1 MMNEKHQATSDNTNT
16 NNTNT
21 DNTNTNNTN
30 TDNTNQYLKT
40 HIKNDGRT
48 FFDHHVPK
56 ELSVSK
62 LYSVTGFTI
71 FCVVFVMIIP
81 YFLLKYDNYA
91 FLAVYLPNLDLI
103 ANALSYRGGPLGN
116 NLFRELYMANPVNIS
131 SFLQQTIINYFALL
145 SLTYIIARETFIRKS
160 VTQGWSIGFVM
171 ILMTYLL
178 PGHLITHIMNKVY
191 GVFSKHGNLHFF
203 DFKGYIPAFIVGSL
217 VTFLIIYTEKHL
229 IELHRA
235 GLDKFAKFII
245 KYAKSI

>member
-1 MMNEKHQATSDNTNT
+1 MMNEKDQVITDNTNTGVTNTGVTNT
-16 NNTNT
+16 NNTNK
-21 DNTNTNNTN
+21 
-30 TDNTNQYLKT
+30 YLKT

-56 ELSVSK
+56 ELGVSN
-62 LYSVTGFTI
+62 LYSVSGF
-71 FCVVFVMIIP
+71 VVFCIVFVIVIP
-81 YFLLKYDNYA
+81 YFILKYDNYA

-103 ANALSYRGGPLGN
+103 ANAISYRGGPLGN

-145 SLTYIIARETFIRKS
+145 SLTYIIARETFVKKS
-160 VTQGWSIGFVM
+160 VTQGWSMGFVM

-178 PGHLITHIMNKVY
+178 PAHLITHIMNKVY
-191 GVFSKHGNLHFF
+191 GVFSKHGNLHYF

-217 VTFLIIYTEKHL
+217 VTFSIIYAEKHL
-229 IELHRA
+229 IELHRV